1 MPVDARGLVVVV
13 AILGRKMMSDN
24 VVKKKGKA
32 VYWVIGVLVFIAY
45 LFVLVPPMFN
55 LVNRVEPF
63 VLGFP
68 FSAFMIFILGLFIAA
83 MLVLLYW
90 IQNRRGEL

>member
-1 MPVDARGLVVVV
+1 
-13 AILGRKMMSDN
+13 MSDK

-32 VYWVIGVLVFIAY
+32 VYWVIGVLVAIAY
-45 LFVLVPPMFN
+45 LFVLVPPLFS

-68 FSAFMIFILGLFIAA
+68 FSAFMIFALGLFIAV
-83 MLVLLYW
+83 MLVLLYG

>member
-1 MPVDARGLVVVV
+1 
-13 AILGRKMMSDN
+13 MMSDK

-32 VYWVIGVLVFIAY
+32 VYWVIGVLVAIAY
-45 LFVLVPPMFN
+45 LFVLVPPLFS

-68 FSAFMIFILGLFIAA
+68 FSAFMIFVLGLFIAV
-83 MLVLLYW
+83 MLVLLYG

>member
-1 MPVDARGLVVVV
+1 VTKLSK
-13 AILGRKMMSDN
+13 RKGTLST
-24 VVKKKGKA
+24 
-32 VYWVIGVLVFIAY
+32 VIGVLVVIAY
-45 LFVLVPPMFN
+45 LFVLVPPLFK

-68 FSAFMIFILGLFIAA
+68 FSAFMIFVLGLFIAA
-83 MLVLLYW
+83 MLVLLYE

>member
-1 MPVDARGLVVVV
+1 
-13 AILGRKMMSDN
+13 MSDN
-24 VVKKKGKA
+24 LVEKKGKS
-32 VYWVIGVLVFIAY
+32 VYWVIGVLVAIAY
-45 LFVLVPPMFN
+45 LFVLVPPLFA

-68 FSAFMIFILGLFIAA
+68 FSAFMIFILGLFIAV
-83 MLVLLYW
+83 MLVLLYA

>member
-1 MPVDARGLVVVV
+1 
-13 AILGRKMMSDN
+13 MSDKA
-24 VVKKKGKA
+24 VKKKGNA
-32 VYWVIGVLVFIAY
+32 VYWVIGVLVVIAY
-45 LFVLVPPMFN
+45 LFVLVPPLFK

-68 FSAFMIFILGLFIAA
+68 FSAFMIFVLGLFIAA
-83 MLVLLYW
+83 MLVLLYE